1 MIRVVVVDDDFRI
14 AGIHAAYVDKVDGFQ
29 AIAQVHTAA
38 EAIAAVDRLRP
49 DLLLLDLYL
58 PDEHGLEL
66 VARLRRDGHPPVDV
80 IVITAAKDADSVRAA
95 MQGGALHYLL
105 KPFGFPALR
114 DKLLSYGQMR
124 SRLSALH
131 EPDQRSVDRVFGA
144 LRAPD
149 QLAGAKGRSPH
160 TLEAV
165 ERLFVS
171 GEREMSAA
179 EVAEMTGMSRA
190 TAQRYLS
197 HLHEMGRVDIRLRYG
212 SGGRPEHR
220 YRWRRTGQEL
230 AVLRGGSAFSGRLRD
245 RGDDHLEGGAVA
257 VGAVHL
263 DRAVVGFGDDPA
275 GGHGHRGQG
284 EHGRLHPPQPEAV
297 DHGQAHPDGQERH
310 RLPLREQPH
319 RRQVEPGEHRPGD
332 VRRHRTEPP
341 QDAARRGGRRPG
353 ATSAD
358 LWGRRG
364 WLVAAD

>member
-1 MIRVVVVDDDFRI
+1 MIRVLVVDDDFRI

-29 AIAQVHTAA
+29 AIAQAHTAA

-105 KPFGFPALR
+105 KPFSFPALR

-124 SRLSALH
+124 SRLSALQ
-131 EPDQRSVDRVFGA
+131 EPDQRSVDRIFGA

-165 ERLFVS
+165 ERLLVS
-171 GEREMSAA
+171 GEQEMSAA

-197 HLHEMGRVDIRLRYG
+197 HLHEIGRVEIRLRYG

-220 YRWRRTGQEL
+220 YRWNRAGQN
-230 AVLRGGSAFSGRLRD
+230 
-245 RGDDHLEGGAVA
+245 
-257 VGAVHL
+257 
-263 DRAVVGFGDDPA
+263 
-275 GGHGHRGQG
+275 
-284 EHGRLHPPQPEAV
+284 
-297 DHGQAHPDGQERH
+297 
-310 RLPLREQPH
+310 
-319 RRQVEPGEHRPGD
+319 
-332 VRRHRTEPP
+332 
-341 QDAARRGGRRPG
+341 
-353 ATSAD
+353 
-358 LWGRRG
+358 
-364 WLVAAD
+364 

>member
-29 AIAQVHTAA
+29 AIAQAHTAA

-66 VARLRRDGHPPVDV
+66 AARLRRDGHPPVDV

-95 MQGGALHYLL
+95 MQRGALHYLL

-165 ERLFVS
+165 ERLLVS
-171 GEREMSAA
+171 SKQEMSAA

-197 HLHEMGRVDIRLRYG
+197 HLHEIGRVEIRLRYG

-220 YRWRRTGQEL
+220 DRWHRAGQ
-230 AVLRGGSAFSGRLRD
+230 
-245 RGDDHLEGGAVA
+245 H
-257 VGAVHL
+257 
-263 DRAVVGFGDDPA
+263 
-275 GGHGHRGQG
+275 
-284 EHGRLHPPQPEAV
+284 
-297 DHGQAHPDGQERH
+297 
-310 RLPLREQPH
+310 
-319 RRQVEPGEHRPGD
+319 
-332 VRRHRTEPP
+332 
-341 QDAARRGGRRPG
+341 
-353 ATSAD
+353 
-358 LWGRRG
+358 
-364 WLVAAD
+364 